1 MSIDRWGE
9 NQRTSFERAFAG
21 VSGLAM
27 LAEDTPQ
34 WQGQSARVSMSGMF
48 QSTTNLTG
56 TFTGWDV
63 SQVTSMANMF
73 ADAKGFNQSLS

>member
-1 MSIDRWGE
+1 M
-9 NQRTSFERAFAG
+9 
-21 VSGLAM
+21 L

-34 WQGQSARVSMSGMF
+34 WMGKSSIISMSGMF

-56 TFTGWDV
+56 RFDNLDV
-63 SQVTSMANMF
+63 SQVTNMSQMF